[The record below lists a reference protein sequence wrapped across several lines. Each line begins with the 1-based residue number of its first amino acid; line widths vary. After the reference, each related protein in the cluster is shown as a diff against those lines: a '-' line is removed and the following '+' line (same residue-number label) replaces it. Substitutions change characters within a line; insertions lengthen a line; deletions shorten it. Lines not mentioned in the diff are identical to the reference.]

1 MKKIVSVILLIAMIF
16 TLAACGGSSSAPAS
30 SGSSAPASSGSSAPA
45 SSGSSSGSSSS
56 AAPATSST
64 PAKDSVVWAITSE
77 PQTLIPAEMPEY
89 TAYTISYQVFDRLI
103 ETTPQGDMRPGL
115 AESWEY
121 DSTNTELTLHLRK
134 GVKWHDGTDFTA
146 DDAVYSI
153 QMAIDHPAQ
162 TAAVTQMMKKVEKI
176 DDYTMKICT
185 DIPYGPLEAC
195 LGSPMCGIFQKAACE
210 KDTDAFRRA
219 PIGTGPYKFV
229 AWNSGDSIT
238 LTENPDYWGGPNA
251 GIKDITYKI
260 MLDASAILI
269 ALESGEVDFCDTINN
284 NMISTVA
291 GSPTV
296 TTCDA
301 PNPASWFLQLNCSK
315 APFNDINLRRALS
328 CCLDRETYVVGGL
341 DGLGVPKDFMCSNMV
356 FGYPEGAHSIY
367 PFDYDKAKEYL
378 AQSNYPDGITLE
390 FTVMDDARFIAI
402 AEMVA
407 ENCRQIGINLNIEK
421 YERATWLEKV
431 RTNYDYDICVMNTVP
446 KVLDGDYLYALY
458 HSTGA
463 NNWGQVFDSTLD
475 GMLEQAR
482 ASTSSSEREKL
493 YNDIVAYMDEMAF
506 VPGIYQGNQ
515 YFVYSN
521 KLQGVTP
528 NGDRRIFVNEWHF

>member
-1 MKKIVSVILLIAMIF
+1 MNPIRKLISVLLALAMIF
-16 TLAACGGSSSAPAS
+16 TLAACGGGSSTTTNAPASDSSSAPA
-30 SGSSAPASSGSSAPA
+30 A
-45 SSGSSSGSSSS
+45 
-56 AAPATSST
+56 
-64 PAKDSVVWAITSE
+64 PAKDSVVFAITSE
-77 PQTLIPAEMPEY
+77 PQTLTPAEMPEY
-89 TAYTISYQVFDRLI
+89 TAYTISYQIFDRLI
-103 ETTPQGDMRPGL
+103 ETTPQGDIRPGL

-121 DSTNTELTLHLRK
+121 DETNTELTLHLRK
-134 GVKWHDGTDFTA
+134 GVKWHDGTEFTA

-153 QMAIDHPAQ
+153 QMACDLPAI
-162 TAAVTQMMKKVEKI
+162 TAAVTQMITKVEKV

-185 DIPYGPLEAC
+185 DIPYDPLESC

-210 KDTDAFRRA
+210 KDPDAFRRA

-229 AWNSGDSIT
+229 SWNSGDSIV
-238 LTENPDYWGGPNA
+238 LTENTDYWGGPNA
-251 GIKDITYKI
+251 GIKNITFKI

-284 NMISTVA
+284 NMISTVT
-291 GSPTV
+291 GSTAV

-301 PNPASWFLQLNCSK
+301 PNSVSWFLQLNVSK
-315 APFNDINLRRALS
+315 APFNDINLRRALYS
-328 CCLDRETYVVGGL
+328 CLDRETYVIGGL

-356 FGYPEGAHSIY
+356 FGYPADAHTIY
-367 PFDYDKAKEYL
+367 PFDYEKGKEYL

-390 FTVMDDARFIAI
+390 FTIMDDARFIAI

-431 RTNYDYDICVMNTVP
+431 RTNHDYDICVMNTVP

-458 HSTGA
+458 HSEGA
-463 NNWGQVFDSTLD
+463 NNWGQVFDPTLD
-475 GMLEQAR
+475 AMLEDGR
-482 ASTSSSEREKL
+482 ANTDTAAREKI
-493 YNDIVAYMDEMAF
+493 YNDVVAYMDEMAY
-506 VPGIYQGNQ
+506 VPGIYQDNQ
-515 YFVYSN
+515 YYVYSN

-528 NGDRRIFVNEWHF
+528 NGDRRMFINEWYF